1 MELEHKV
8 KNIIIDL
15 IEENDLESIDI
26 ENISSS
32 TRLVDDLGLDSLNLA
47 QLTVMIESEFGVDIF
62 EKRIIRSF
70 GEIISLLK

>member
-32 TRLVDDLGLDSLNLA
+32 TRLVDDLGLGYNL
-47 QLTVMIESEFGVDIF
+47 TFNSND
-62 EKRIIRSF
+62 
-70 GEIISLLK
+70 

>member
-32 TRLVDDLGLDSLNLA
+32 TRLVDDLGLGSLNLA

>member
-1 MELEHKV
+1 MELENKV
-8 KNIIIDL
+8 KNIITDL
-15 IEENDLESIDI
+15 IEDNDLESIDI

-32 TRLVDDLGLDSLNLA
+32 THLVDDLGLDSLNLA